1 MDRRRQSN
9 RVENDAL
16 QTFMDAKFNDGSSP
30 SAAIVTGLMICLLF
44 AGQHTSSVTAS
55 WTGLFMFDEVR
66 RGNKKLL
73 DELLAEQKAAGAN
86 LDYNTIR
93 HDMPLLH
100 ASVSE
105 ALRLRPPLIF
115 LMRTAMTDL
124 QIKDVVIPR
133 TDTIFLSPV
142 YSGLREEI
150 FSKPTEAYDPY
161 RFLAPR
167 NEHEKHTHGWVGF
180 GGGRHRCLGEQFA
193 YVQIKTI
200 WSYLLRNF
208 ELEAPS
214 ALPVPNY
221 EALVVGPKP
230 PALLKYRRR
239 AQPLV

>member
-1 MDRRRQSN
+1 MS
-9 RVENDAL
+9 
-16 QTFMDAKFNDGSSP
+16 
-30 SAAIVTGLMICLLF
+30 
-44 AGQHTSSVTAS
+44 
-55 WTGLFMFDEVR
+55 
-66 RGNKKLL
+66 
-73 DELLAEQKAAGAN
+73 
-86 LDYNTIR
+86 R